1 MTVIGVTGG
10 TGSGK
15 TTLLRFLQE
24 RGAAV
29 LACDR
34 VYDELLARDE
44 KLQSDLRREF
54 PTAFSADGMLDR
66 AALAEAV
73 FSEILPERRVLRRH
87 VRGAGSTDMGDLS
100 AIMPTIQPYAP
111 GAVGTSHGND
121 YYLVDPEVACVDNAK
136 WQLAILFSLL
146 EKEAEEARRILAAFK
161 PRFESAEAFLAY
173 MDALY
178 DAGERITYT
187 EEGAT
192 ARL

>member
-1 MTVIGVTGG
+1 M
-10 TGSGK
+10 
-15 TTLLRFLQE
+15 
-24 RGAAV
+24 RGATFDAITK
-29 LACDR
+29 ANRR
-34 VYDELLARDE
+34 VNRALVGAALSLGANVDIVDVPGYAPNNNDPLF
-44 KLQSDLRREF
+44 SD
-54 PTAFSADGMLDR
+54 
-66 AALAEAV
+66 LAEAV
-73 FSEILPERRVLRRH
+73 FGKILPNRKVIRKH
-87 VRGAGSTDMGDLS
+87 VRGSGSTDMGDLS

-121 YYLVDPEVACVDNAK
+121 YYLADPVAACVDNAK

-146 EKEAEEARRILAAFK
+146 ENGAEAARRILAAFK
-161 PRFESAEAFLAY
+161 PQFESAEAFLAY